1 MLPRALA
8 AIALAG
14 ADAAITWEEAKC
26 VLRGQKV
33 TFFGDSLTR
42 YCFFGLNNFLAT
54 GELRA
59 DEFSSKQ
66 SMGAGRAAAT
76 TTASKLERQGILTD
90 QATQRQHAWKTFSDG
105 DFDTRPIE
113 TEFYFIQHVWWDDAD
128 DTPQEADTPIGS
140 KGHTLADQVAGD
152 ATLADVAAT
161 LEADVVVYNMGWWQL
176 LKSYSAYEC
185 GKGFD
190 AECEAWYD
198 ATLARVVDE
207 LLDVDGRLGIYRT
220 TSCCGKEI
228 DGDIG
233 AWVAPI
239 EAQNRVAAALM
250 ARRGVP
256 VVDIYPLYGLD
267 ALDAHTF
274 DDKHANVA
282 TCHAW
287 NELILREIDAR
298 RNTSC
303 VSGVFTAPGDYAP
316 SASPTRAY
324 APSAAPAGPS
334 AAPSAFAPSAPPTPG
349 PRRRRRRRGRRR
361 RGRRRRGR
369 RRRRRRPR
377 SRRRRRRPRRRR
389 ATRVGAAV
397 VGRAVAAAAGAD
409 AAAVR
414 RPVGALRAVAGA
426 DAAAAAVGRVRRR
439 RRLAQEGPA
448 LEGLRLGVG
457 APGDAVPRRRRGRRR
472 GGLGGLPAELRLL
485 RPSDAAPAA
494 RRRRRRRPARTNG
507 VAQEGAPSKDC
518 AWVAAYAVTRCY
530 VVGDDDRK
538 ATAGCRVACG
548 TCSPP
553 PTRAPVVA
561 IPQGCASYFDG
572 CNTCDGSGRS
582 CTEMF
587 CETYE
592 EARCL
597 AYADAAASYSY
608 SYGDRDFVVVDGGG
622 QDDRDARDDDGSVA
636 KTDDDSG
643 GGEAIPAGCTSWY
656 DGCNTCAVTSDAGAL
671 ACTKKFCDDY
681 GARCLA
687 YGAAG
692 DDDGRRALVVDGRD
706 AAYDDD
712 GHDDG
717 GNVAR
722 DDGGSAPRGG
732 GGDGGRGPAPTPGP
746 VEAAASAAAAATTTT
761 TAAARTPRRSGSP
774 PGSRRRRRRRLGAAL
789 LYAHRRNKAEAHQF
803 ARASPT
809 NPKPEPGF
817 ASMSLAVEADDVE
830 ACASP
835 VEKAR
840 KIRSLSLE
848 GSLTREDLDA
858 KLSEL
863 ITDLADDY
871 EPTPAPAEPHRER
884 QFAAGA
890 LRRGERGRA
899 GERARARRVAAG
911 TPRSARLVRGAVERR
926 LDVEHGDAPRG
937 LAPG

>member
-1 MLPRALA
+1 MLQRALA
-8 AIALAG
+8 YIMLAGADAAIIEPSPAPSSSAAPSPRPPEPTPLPSAGPSATAAPTAPPTACADEPAWRKAGAPRRTAPGSRHAFTRCYVVGDDDRKATEGCQVSCGTCTAPPTRAPTAYIAAESYSYSYGDRDFVVVDDGGEDDRDARDDDGGEDDRDARDDGGGEDDRDARRLPIALAG

-66 SMGAGRAAAT
+66 SMGAGPGSGDYDGIESWNA
-76 TTASKLERQGILTD
+76 EGILTD

-176 LKSYSAYEC
+176 LKSYSAYE
-185 GKGFD
+185 
-190 AECEAWYD
+190 YD

-220 TSCCGKEI
+220 ASCCGKEI

-256 VVDIYPLYGLD
+256 VVDVYPLYGLD

-303 VSGVFTAPGDYAP
+303 VSGVFTAPGTTRRPRLRRAP
-316 SASPTRAY
+316 RRPPRQRALGR
-324 APSAAPAGPS
+324 AVGVLRA
-334 AAPSAFAPSAPPTPG
+334 APPTPG
-349 PRRRRRRRGRRR
+349 RVAAAVAAAAVAAAAVAAAVV
-361 RGRRRRGR
+361 
-369 RRRRRRPR
+369 RRRRPR
-377 SRRRRRRPRRRR
+377 SVAAAVAAPSSRYAPSAPPSSSAAPSPRPPEPTPPPSAGPSARYEPSPAPTPRPPPSAACVDDGAWHKKGQPWKDCAWASALP
-389 ATRVGAAV
+389 ATRCLAVGAAD
-397 VGRAVAAAAGAD
+397 GAAAW
-409 AAAVR
+409 AACR
-414 RPVGALRAVAGA
+414 RSCGCS
-426 DAAAAAVGRVRRR
+426 
-439 RRLAQEGPA
+439 GP
-448 LEGLRLGVG
+448 
-457 APGDAVPRRRRGRRR
+457 PT
-472 GGLGGLPAELRLL
+472 
-485 RPSDAAPAA
+485 AAPAA
-494 RRRRRRRPARTNG
+494 APTAPPAACADEPAWRKK
-507 VAQEGAPSKDC
+507 GAPSKDC
-518 AWVAAYAVTRCY
+518 AWVAAYAFTRCY

-587 CETYE
+587 CET
-592 EARCL
+592 AT
-597 AYADAAASYSY
+597 A
-608 SYGDRDFVVVDGGG
+608 
-622 QDDRDARDDDGSVA
+622 ARDDDGSVA

-681 GARCLA
+681 GDARCLA

-692 DDDGRRALVVDGRD
+692 DDDGRGALVVDGRD

-717 GNVAR
+717 G
-722 DDGGSAPRGG
+722 D
-732 GGDGGRGPAPTPGP
+732 
-746 VEAAASAAAAATTTT
+746 AAASAAAAAADDDDGGGAD
-761 TAAARTPRRSGSP
+761 AASIG
-774 PGSRRRRRRRLGAAL
+774 LAA
-789 LYAHRRNKAEAHQF
+789 
-803 ARASPT
+803 
-809 NPKPEPGF
+809 G
-817 ASMSLAVEADDVE
+817 LAV
-830 ACASP
+830 
-835 VEKAR
+835 
-840 KIRSLSLE
+840 
-848 GSLTREDLDA
+848 
-858 KLSEL
+858 
-863 ITDLADDY
+863 
-871 EPTPAPAEPHRER
+871 
-884 QFAAGA
+884 AG
-890 LRRGERGRA
+890 
-899 GERARARRVAAG
+899 VAV
-911 TPRSARLVRGAVERR
+911 ARL
-926 LDVEHGDAPRG
+926 
-937 LAPG
+937 